1 MLGCRRLAA
10 PFWAL
15 YKDSAL
21 SLQFSRQSG
30 VYNSRFVVVHAFIL
44 ARIWRFGKFLLGELA
59 IISYMERMRIMHFLH
74 DGEPSDAV
82 FGLTSSRT

>member
-59 IISYMERMRIMHFLH
+59 LFCLAFWLVFIWRIGDYFIYGANAHYAFF
-74 DGEPSDAV
+74 A
-82 FGLTSSRT
+82 